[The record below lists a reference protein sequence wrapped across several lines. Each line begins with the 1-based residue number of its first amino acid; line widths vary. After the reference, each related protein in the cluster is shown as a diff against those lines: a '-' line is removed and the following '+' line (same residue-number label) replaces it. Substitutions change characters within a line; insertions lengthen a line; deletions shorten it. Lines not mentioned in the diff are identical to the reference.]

1 MAYCIGIVEDE
12 VQIARMLEGQLK
24 RYGFDVWVCEN
35 FSDVENDVLKNDIH
49 LLLLDINLPMYDG
62 YYWCKKI
69 RQHSTLPIIFLSAR
83 SMDIDQIYAMES
95 GGDDY
100 ITKPFSYEVV
110 IAKVNACL
118 RRVYGSYANSRRGEG
133 ETINGVKFDAAR
145 FELSYKGKTLSL
157 TKNEKILLAGLFDAY
172 PECVERQKLLALLWD
187 TETFVEENTLNVN
200 IGRVRKRLS
209 ELKCP
214 LQIKTIRNVGYV
226 LECEPNEASD

>member
-1 MAYCIGIVEDE
+1 MSYCIGIVEDE

-35 FSDVENDVLKNDIH
+35 FGNVETDVLKNDIH

-83 SMDIDQIYAMES
+83 SMDIDQIYAIES

-118 RRVYGSYANSRRGEG
+118 RRVYGIYANSPHEEG
-133 ETINGVKFDAAR
+133 ALIKGVKLDAAR
-145 FELSYKGKTLSL
+145 FELSYKGNTLSL
-157 TKNEKILLAGLFDAY
+157 TKNEKTLLAGLFDAY
-172 PECVERQKLLALLWD
+172 PECVERQQLLALLWD
-187 TETFVEENTLNVN
+187 ADNFVEENTLNVN

-209 ELKCP
+209 ELNCP

-226 LECEPNEASD
+226 LEYKDNEASN